1 MCSDEMLGKV
11 SFALQCVST
20 DLDRVQGALSSYE
33 AKAVDSERVSPALRE
48 VVTYYRS
55 QAINLRNTMLDLCT
69 VLTGTTPTPAPV
81 PQAAPAPVVPLPSY
95 EPIQVPVPAA
105 APVAK
110 KSTKAVP
117 VPVFADEDEDV
128 ADPFSEVTSK
138 DIK

>member
-69 VLTGTTPTPAPV
+69 VLTGTTPAPV

-110 KSTKAVP
+110 KPTKAAS